1 MTRDPVITRSVMTL
15 LAVAHVDY
23 VRCRNQRAEAAARAR
38 QIGLTWR
45 EIGLAVDMT
54 SSGARALA
62 QRRQE
67 DES

>member
-15 LAVAHVDY
+15 LAVSHVDY

-45 EIGLAVDMT
+45 EIGLALDMT
-54 SSGARALA
+54 ASGAARLA
-62 QRRQE
+62 RRE
-67 DES
+67 VTDV